1 MLRLLI
7 LAAKDKL
14 FIGVLHPHAWCCEA
28 LFLQVGSGFGF
39 GLGLGLGAGLVIV
52 KRTFSPPISS
62 PHLAIGIGLAGF
74 VVHSMAKL
82 LWAVLYGDLI
92 NQVDIGL
99 PRVVSAL

>member
-14 FIGVLHPHAWCCEA
+14 FIGVLHQHAWCCEA
-28 LFLQVGSGFGF
+28 FFLQLGSGFG
-39 GLGLGLGAGLVIV
+39 VV